1 MTKKERRKLKEI
13 ATSPTWLVTREEVK
27 REFVKRFITD
37 HKELRKK
44 DKKEVIFILLGIRV

>member
-1 MTKKERRKLKEI
+1 MTKKERRSLKKF
-13 ATSPTWLVTREEVK
+13 ATSNEWIVTREEVK

>member
-1 MTKKERRKLKEI
+1 MTKKDRRKLREI